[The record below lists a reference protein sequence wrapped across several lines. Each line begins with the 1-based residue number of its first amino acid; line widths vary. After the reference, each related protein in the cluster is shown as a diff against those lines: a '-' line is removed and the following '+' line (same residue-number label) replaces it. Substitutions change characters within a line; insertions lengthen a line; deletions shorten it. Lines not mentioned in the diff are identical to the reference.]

1 MKRFFVSV
9 LTVIGV
15 LLLLGAALTGF
26 IFFHKYVPTN
36 EPADQNEWFGV
47 VGDRVAIIL
56 DNQHVL
62 HVHTANKFKSQTI
75 SSPNAKN
82 KKMPYFLLKNVCN
95 SSANVP

>member
-56 DNQHVL
+56 DNQQVEDSKGRYMNGEIYL
-62 HVHTANKFKSQTI
+62 PS
-75 SSPNAKN
+75 
-82 KKMPYFLLKNVCN
+82 
-95 SSANVP
+95 